1 VFRPLLAKGHF
12 EPVSLWQGEKYTL
25 QRSEMGSVDQRSM
38 KDSGKGDSD
47 SNDSDSDSGQARRN
61 IANIGHQRAS
71 SSLYTGPMGPG
82 MCRTKEIPT
91 HSTSTHLGNT
101 G

>member
-1 VFRPLLAKGHF
+1 
-12 EPVSLWQGEKYTL
+12 
-25 QRSEMGSVDQRSM
+25 MGSVDQRSM

-71 SSLYTGPMGPG
+71 SKL
-82 MCRTKEIPT
+82 
-91 HSTSTHLGNT
+91 
-101 G
+101 